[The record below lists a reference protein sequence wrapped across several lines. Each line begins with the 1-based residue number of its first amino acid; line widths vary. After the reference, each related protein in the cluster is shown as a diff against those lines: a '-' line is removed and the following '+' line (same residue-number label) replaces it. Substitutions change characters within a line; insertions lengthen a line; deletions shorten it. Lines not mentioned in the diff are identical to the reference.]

1 MVGFAGREVEGSS
14 LAWEGEGGRGETMT
28 TTTTIVGTEGG
39 GASTA
44 AAGEDEGG
52 GGGTG
57 VAAIEDS
64 DGGGGGRRL
73 GPRSDEGSWDVGNHV
88 VTIAIGLPSLQ
99 HTYCTKIP
107 LLFLSTVPLRSS
119 EHVRY
124 MSPISLERESVC
136 LETTL
141 GINSMVVSKKHHRF
155 SRKAVWPSST
165 KHEIIRTTTLSIV
178 HTRSCDQ
185 PWARNGEPPPP
196 PPRRPG
202 RRTNA
207 TTSRTIPPR
216 PPPPH
221 PPPLPERRR
230 RRI

>member
-1 MVGFAGREVEGSS
+1 VEEEMVGFAGREVEGSS

-99 HTYCTKIP
+99 KIP

-141 GINSMVVSKKHHRF
+141 GINNSMVGSKKKTSCSEF
-155 SRKAVWPSST
+155 ASAEK
-165 KHEIIRTTTLSIV
+165 LS
-178 HTRSCDQ
+178 
-185 PWARNGEPPPP
+185 GL
-196 PPRRPG
+196 
-202 RRTNA
+202 
-207 TTSRTIPPR
+207 
-216 PPPPH
+216 PPH
-221 PPPLPERRR
+221 NRN
-230 RRI
+230 

>member
-99 HTYCTKIP
+99 HIHI
-107 LLFLSTVPLRSS
+107 VPKYHCSFFPRFHCDLWN
-119 EHVRY
+119 
-124 MSPISLERESVC
+124 MSDTCLQSL
-136 LETTL
+136 
-141 GINSMVVSKKHHRF
+141 
-155 SRKAVWPSST
+155 
-165 KHEIIRTTTLSIV
+165 
-178 HTRSCDQ
+178 
-185 PWARNGEPPPP
+185 
-196 PPRRPG
+196 
-202 RRTNA
+202 
-207 TTSRTIPPR
+207 
-216 PPPPH
+216 
-221 PPPLPERRR
+221 
-230 RRI
+230 

>member
-1 MVGFAGREVEGSS
+1 VEEEMVGFAGREVEGSS

-99 HTYCTKIP
+99 HTTHQNTIALSFHGSTAIFGTCQIHVSNLSRERKC
-107 LLFLSTVPLRSS
+107 LL
-119 EHVRY
+119 
-124 MSPISLERESVC
+124 
-136 LETTL
+136 
-141 GINSMVVSKKHHRF
+141 
-155 SRKAVWPSST
+155 
-165 KHEIIRTTTLSIV
+165 
-178 HTRSCDQ
+178 
-185 PWARNGEPPPP
+185 RNYF
-196 PPRRPG
+196 R
-202 RRTNA
+202 N
-207 TTSRTIPPR
+207 
-216 PPPPH
+216 
-221 PPPLPERRR
+221 
-230 RRI
+230 